1 MANFCD
7 GAIQQELYHVE
18 GKKQRRRIREMNAD
32 RREHYLFLYAS
43 QKNCLQCLQA
53 WLARGKDVNKGTEHF
68 PDWDALAWA
77 EEASMGF
84 DT

>member
-7 GAIQQELYHVE
+7 GAIEQELYHVA

-32 RREHYLFLYAS
+32 CRKHYLFLYAS
-43 QKNCLQCLQA
+43 QSLQA
-53 WLARGKDVNKGTEHF
+53 WLARGKDVNRGTEHF

-77 EEASMGF
+77 EEAGMGF